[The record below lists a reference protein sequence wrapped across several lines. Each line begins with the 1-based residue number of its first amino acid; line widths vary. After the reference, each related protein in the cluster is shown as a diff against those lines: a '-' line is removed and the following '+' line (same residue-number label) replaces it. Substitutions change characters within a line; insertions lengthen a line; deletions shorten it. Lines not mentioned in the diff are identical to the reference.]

1 MRTLHTQ
8 NWPQLLSD
16 SVSQL
21 NSRPLKKL
29 NGLAP
34 KDFNTPLD
42 DVKLEQAASTSA
54 DLTNP
59 KTKPD
64 ASQQIAN
71 QAAYESN
78 KKQLQ
83 MLDYVYVTNKKKSFS
98 KSFDT
103 KVWTFFTLTFVQN
116 FLCSISE

>member
-1 MRTLHTQ
+1 MMRTLHTQ

-16 SVSQL
+16 AVSQL

-42 DVKLEQAASTSA
+42 DVKLEQAASTST

-64 ASQQIAN
+64 VTQQIAN

-103 KVWTFFTLTFVQN
+103 KV
-116 FLCSISE
+116 